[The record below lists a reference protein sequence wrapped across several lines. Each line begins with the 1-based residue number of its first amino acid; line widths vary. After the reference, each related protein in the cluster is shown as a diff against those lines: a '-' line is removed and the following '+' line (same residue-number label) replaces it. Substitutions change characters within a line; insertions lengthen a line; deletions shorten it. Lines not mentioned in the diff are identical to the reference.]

1 VLAFLLR
8 RLVSLI
14 VTVWLAS
21 IVVFA
26 VLQLVPGD
34 PALLMLGVN
43 AQPDT
48 LAALRSQMGLD
59 QPILTR
65 YLQWAGA
72 LARGDLGV
80 SLTYARPVAE
90 LVAERLAVTLPLAL
104 LSLVISTALALPLGL
119 LAAARRGRGG
129 DWAVLGFSQLG
140 VSMPSF
146 WIAILLILL
155 FSLTLHWFPAGGFP
169 GWTGPGWSG
178 GIGPALHALLLPA
191 LALALPEAAILARV
205 TRTAVLDTLA
215 EDHIRTARAKGVS
228 RTAVLL
234 RHALPNALIP
244 VATVLGLQIS
254 FLVAG
259 AVVVE
264 NVFTLPGLGRLL
276 YQAIGQRDL
285 IVVQGVV
292 VLLALFV
299 VVVNALVDIACALA
313 DPRPKGVSS

>member
-1 VLAFLLR
+1 MIAFLLR

-59 QPILTR
+59 QPVLTR
-65 YLQWAGA
+65 YLHWAGA

-104 LSLVISTALALPLGL
+104 LSLSLSTALALPLGL
-119 LAAARRGRGG
+119 LAAARRGRGS

-169 GWTGPGWSG
+169 GWGG

-313 DPRPKGVSS
+313 DPRPKGLSS

>member
-14 VTVWLAS
+14 VTVWLAT
-21 IVVFA
+21 IVVFT

-65 YLQWAGA
+65 YLDWAGG

-90 LVAERLAVTLPLAL
+90 LVAERLTVTLPLAL
-104 LSLVISTALALPLGL
+104 LSLAISTVLALPLGL
-119 LAAARRGRGG
+119 YAAARRGRGG
-129 DWAVLGFSQLG
+129 DWAVLGFAQLG

-169 GWTGPGWSG
+169 GWGG
-178 GIGPALHALLLPA
+178 GIGPALHALVLPA
-191 LALALPEAAILARV
+191 LALAVPEAAILARV
-205 TRTAVLDTLA
+205 TRTAVLDTLG
-215 EDHIRTARAKGVS
+215 EDHVRTARAKGVG

-292 VLLALFV
+292 VLLAMFV
-299 VVVNALVDIACALA
+299 VVVSAVVDIACALA

>member
-1 VLAFLLR
+1 MLAFLLR

-14 VTVWLAS
+14 VTVWLAT
-21 IVVFA
+21 IVVFT

-65 YLQWAGA
+65 YLDWAGG
-72 LARGDLGV
+72 LARGDLGI

-90 LVAERLAVTLPLAL
+90 LVAERLMVTLPLAL
-104 LSLVISTALALPLGL
+104 LSLAISTVLALPLGL
-119 LAAARRGRGG
+119 YAAARRGRGG

-169 GWTGPGWSG
+169 GWGV
-178 GIGPALHALLLPA
+178 GIGPALHALVLPA
-191 LALALPEAAILARV
+191 LALAVPEAAILARV
-205 TRTAVLDTLA
+205 TRTAVLDTLG
-215 EDHIRTARAKGVS
+215 EDHIRTARAKGVG

-299 VVVNALVDIACALA
+299 VVVSALVDIACALA
-313 DPRPKGVSS
+313 DPRPKAVSS

>member
-1 VLAFLLR
+1 MLAFLLR

-14 VTVWLAS
+14 VTVWLATV
-21 IVVFA
+21 VVFT

-65 YLQWAGA
+65 YLDWAGG

-104 LSLVISTALALPLGL
+104 LSLAISTMLALPLGL
-119 LAAARRGRGG
+119 YAAARRGRGG
-129 DWAVLGFSQLG
+129 DWAVLGFAQLG

-169 GWTGPGWSG
+169 GWGG
-178 GIGPALHALLLPA
+178 GIGPALHALVLPA
-191 LALALPEAAILARV
+191 LALAVPEAAILARV
-205 TRTAVLDTLA
+205 TRTAVLDTLG
-215 EDHIRTARAKGVS
+215 EDHVRTARAKGVG

-299 VVVNALVDIACALA
+299 VVVSAVVDIACALA

>member
-1 VLAFLLR
+1 MLAFLLR

-14 VTVWLAS
+14 ITVWLAT
-21 IVVFA
+21 IVVFT

-65 YLQWAGA
+65 YLDWAGG

-90 LVAERLAVTLPLAL
+90 LVVERLTVTLPLAL
-104 LSLVISTALALPLGL
+104 LSLAISTVLALPLGL
-119 LAAARRGRGG
+119 YAAARRGRGG
-129 DWAVLGFSQLG
+129 DWAVLGFAQLG

-169 GWTGPGWSG
+169 GWSD
-178 GIGPALHALLLPA
+178 GIGPALHALVLPA
-191 LALALPEAAILARV
+191 LALAVPEAAILARV
-205 TRTAVLDTLA
+205 TRTAVLDTLG
-215 EDHIRTARAKGVS
+215 EDHVRTARAKGVG

-299 VVVNALVDIACALA
+299 VVVSALVDIACALA

>member
-1 VLAFLLR
+1 MPAFLLR

-14 VTVWLAS
+14 VTVWLAT
-21 IVVFA
+21 IVVFT

-65 YLQWAGA
+65 YLDWVGG

-80 SLTYARPVAE
+80 SLTYGRPVAE
-90 LVAERLAVTLPLAL
+90 LVAERLTVTLPLSL
-104 LSLVISTALALPLGL
+104 LSLAISTVVALPLGL
-119 LAAARRGRGG
+119 YAAARRGRGG
-129 DWAVLGFSQLG
+129 DWAVLGFAQLG

-169 GWTGPGWSG
+169 GWDG
-178 GIGPALHALLLPA
+178 GIGPALRALVLPA
-191 LALALPEAAILARV
+191 VALAVPEVAILARV
-205 TRTAVLDTLA
+205 TRTAVLDTLG
-215 EDHIRTARAKGVS
+215 EDHIRTARAKGVG

-299 VVVNALVDIACALA
+299 VLVSALVDIACALA
-313 DPRPKGVSS
+313 DPRPKGGAS

>member
-1 VLAFLLR
+1 MLAFLLR

-21 IVVFA
+21 VVVFA

-48 LAALRSQMGLD
+48 LAALRGQMGLD
-59 QPILTR
+59 QPVLAR
-65 YLQWAGA
+65 YLHWAAA

-169 GWTGPGWSG
+169 GWGG

-191 LALALPEAAILARV
+191 LALAVPEAAILARV

-215 EDHIRTARAKGVS
+215 EDHIRTARAKGVG
-228 RTAVLL
+228 RVAVLL

-299 VVVNALVDIACALA
+299 VLVNALVDVACALA
-313 DPRPKGVSS
+313 DPRPKGGES

>member
-1 VLAFLLR
+1 MSAFLLR

-14 VTVWLAS
+14 VTVWLAT
-21 IVVFA
+21 IVVFT

-59 QPILTR
+59 RPILTR
-65 YLQWAGA
+65 YLDWAGG

-90 LVAERLAVTLPLAL
+90 LVAERLTVTLPLAL
-104 LSLVISTALALPLGL
+104 LSLAISTVLALPLGL
-119 LAAARRGRGG
+119 YAAARRGRGG

-155 FSLTLHWFPAGGFP
+155 FSLTLRWFPAGGFP
-169 GWTGPGWSG
+169 GWDAGL
-178 GIGPALHALLLPA
+178 GPALHALVLPA
-191 LALALPEAAILARV
+191 LALAVPEAAILARV
-205 TRTAVLDTLA
+205 TRTAVLDTLG
-215 EDHIRTARAKGVS
+215 EDHVRTARAKGVGRS
-228 RTAVLL
+228 AVLL

-299 VVVNALVDIACALA
+299 VVVSALVDLACALA

>member
-1 VLAFLLR
+1 MLAFLLR

-14 VTVWLAS
+14 VTVWLATV
-21 IVVFA
+21 VVFT

-59 QPILTR
+59 RPILTR
-65 YLQWAGA
+65 YLDWAGG

-90 LVAERLAVTLPLAL
+90 LVAERLTVTLPLAL
-104 LSLVISTALALPLGL
+104 LSLVISTVLALPLGL
-119 LAAARRGRGG
+119 YAAARRGRGG
-129 DWAVLGFSQLG
+129 DWAVLGFAQLG

-169 GWTGPGWSG
+169 GWGG
-178 GIGPALHALLLPA
+178 GIGPALHALVLPA
-191 LALALPEAAILARV
+191 LALAVPEAAILARV
-205 TRTAVLDTLA
+205 TRTAVLDTLG
-215 EDHIRTARAKGVS
+215 EDHVRTARAKGVG

-299 VVVNALVDIACALA
+299 VAVSALVDIACALA

>member
-1 VLAFLLR
+1 MLAFLLR

-14 VTVWLAS
+14 VTVWLAT
-21 IVVFA
+21 IVVFT

-65 YLQWAGA
+65 YLDWAGG
-72 LARGDLGV
+72 LVRGDLGV

-104 LSLVISTALALPLGL
+104 LSLAISTVLALPLGL
-119 LAAARRGRGG
+119 YAAARRGRGG
-129 DWAVLGFSQLG
+129 AWAVLGFSQLG

-169 GWTGPGWSG
+169 GWGG
-178 GIGPALHALLLPA
+178 GIGPALHALVLPA
-191 LALALPEAAILARV
+191 LALAVPEAAILARV
-205 TRTAVLDTLA
+205 TRTAVLDTLG
-215 EDHIRTARAKGVS
+215 EDHVRTARAKGGG

-299 VVVNALVDIACALA
+299 VVVSALVDIACALA
-313 DPRPKGVSS
+313 DPRPKGVES

>member
-1 VLAFLLR
+1 MLAFLLR

-65 YLQWAGA
+65 YLHWAGG
-72 LARGDLGV
+72 LARGDFGV
-80 SLTYARPVAE
+80 SLTYARPVAD
-90 LVAERLAVTLPLAL
+90 LVAERLAVTLPLSL
-104 LSLVISTALALPLGL
+104 LSLVISTVLALPLGL

-169 GWTGPGWSG
+169 GWGG

-191 LALALPEAAILARV
+191 LALAVPEAAILARV

-215 EDHIRTARAKGVS
+215 EDHIRTARAKGVG
-228 RTAVLL
+228 RVAVLL

-299 VVVNALVDIACALA
+299 VLVNALVDIACALA
-313 DPRPKGVSS
+313 DPRPPAAGKGGES

>member
-1 VLAFLLR
+1 MLAFLLR
-8 RLVSLI
+8 RLASLI
-14 VTVWLAS
+14 VTVWLAT
-21 IVVFA
+21 IVVFT

-65 YLQWAGA
+65 YLDWAGG

-90 LVAERLAVTLPLAL
+90 LVVERLTVTLPLAL
-104 LSLVISTALALPLGL
+104 LSLAISTVLALPLGL
-119 LAAARRGRGG
+119 YAAARRGRGG
-129 DWAVLGFSQLG
+129 DWAVLGFAQLG

-169 GWTGPGWSG
+169 GWGG
-178 GIGPALHALLLPA
+178 GIGPALHALVLPA
-191 LALALPEAAILARV
+191 LALAVPEAAILARV
-205 TRTAVLDTLA
+205 TRTAVLDTLG
-215 EDHIRTARAKGVS
+215 EDHVRTARAKGVG

-299 VVVNALVDIACALA
+299 VVVSALVDIACALA

>member
-1 VLAFLLR
+1 MLAFLLR
-8 RLVSLI
+8 RLVSLT
-14 VTVWLAS
+14 VTVWLAT
-21 IVVFA
+21 IVVFT

-34 PALLMLGVN
+34 PALLMLGIN

-65 YLQWAGA
+65 YLHWAGG

-80 SLTYARPVAE
+80 SLTYARPVAD
-90 LVAERLAVTLPLAL
+90 LVAERLAVTLPLSL
-104 LSLVISTALALPLGL
+104 LSLVLSTMLALPLGL
-119 LAAARRGRGG
+119 LAAARRGRGS
-129 DWAVLGFSQLG
+129 DWAVLGFAQLG

-169 GWTGPGWSG
+169 GWSAGV
-178 GIGPALHALLLPA
+178 GPALQALVLPA
-191 LALALPEAAILARV
+191 LALAVPEAAILARV
-205 TRTAVLDTLA
+205 TRTAVLDTLG
-215 EDHIRTARAKGVS
+215 EDHIRTARAKGVG
-228 RTAVLL
+228 RMAVLL

-299 VVVNALVDIACALA
+299 VLVNALVDIACALA
-313 DPRPKGVSS
+313 DPRPPATGNGGAS

>member
-1 VLAFLLR
+1 
-8 RLVSLI
+8 
-14 VTVWLAS
+14 
-21 IVVFA
+21 
-26 VLQLVPGD
+26 
-34 PALLMLGVN
+34 MLGF
-43 AQPDT
+43 A
-48 LAALRSQMGLD
+48 
-59 QPILTR
+59 
-65 YLQWAGA
+65 
-72 LARGDLGV
+72 
-80 SLTYARPVAE
+80 
-90 LVAERLAVTLPLAL
+90 
-104 LSLVISTALALPLGL
+104 
-119 LAAARRGRGG
+119 
-129 DWAVLGFSQLG
+129 QLG

-169 GWTGPGWSG
+169 GWGG
-178 GIGPALHALLLPA
+178 GIGPALHALVLPA
-191 LALALPEAAILARV
+191 LALAVPEAAILARV
-205 TRTAVLDTLA
+205 TRTAVLDTLG
-215 EDHIRTARAKGVS
+215 EDHVRTARAKGVG

-254 FLVAG
+254 FLLAG

-299 VVVNALVDIACALA
+299 VVVSALVDIACALA